1 MTIKRK
7 FAKFILPSLLVM
19 AASVSRVSAQTT
31 TTEGQAGTAG
41 LFATNVYGVGLSA
54 SLCSGMGISFRQHF
68 AYNPLAYQITG
79 GVWKTQVLAMY
90 DLGAEI
96 QYDLALS
103 TNRLYA
109 LAGAGYYYYGH
120 AAQELASPVRI
131 GLGVGYELTFG
142 KSIGL
147 SLDLMVTGFEPT
159 GDILPLPS
167 LGLLIYFK

>member
-1 MTIKRK
+1 MTIKQK
-7 FAKFILPSLLVM
+7 LAKVILPLLLIMV
-19 AASVSRVSAQTT
+19 ASISCVSAQTT
-31 TTEGQAGTAG
+31 TNEGHAGTAA
-41 LFATNVYGVGLSA
+41 LFSTNVYGVGLNA
-54 SLCSGMGISFRQHF
+54 SLCSGIGISFRQHF

-79 GVWKTQVLAMY
+79 GVWKTHDVGMY

-109 LAGAGYYYYGH
+109 LAGGGYYYYGH
-120 AAQELASPVRI
+120 TAQELASPVRV

-147 SLDLMVTGFEPT
+147 SLDLMVTVFEPE

-167 LGLLIYFK
+167 LGLLVYFK